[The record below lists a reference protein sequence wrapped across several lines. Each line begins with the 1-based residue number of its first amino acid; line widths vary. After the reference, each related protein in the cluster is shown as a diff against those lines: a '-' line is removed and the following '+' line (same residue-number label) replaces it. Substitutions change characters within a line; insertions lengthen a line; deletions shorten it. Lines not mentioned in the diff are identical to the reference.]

1 MSERVCINLHKAS
14 SSVALPVKEM
24 GEPNLD
30 LSMRL
35 AQQSQLRLLEVN
47 NRGSKRRDLLGSGS
61 LYCHFPWFI
70 AKQIQSVL
78 GENKGMSQSSP
89 LRLL

>member
-1 MSERVCINLHKAS
+1 MGWQQNQLCFL
-14 SSVALPVKEM
+14 EM
-24 GEPNLD
+24 K
-30 LSMRL
+30 
-35 AQQSQLRLLEVN
+35 

-61 LYCHFPWFI
+61 LYCHFPWSI

-89 LRLL
+89 LRLLEPARGAYNLDSA